1 MNEHRSMDSSD
12 LAPHSPG
19 PPVRWFVGLPICLA
33 LAAAIVLLV

>member
-1 MNEHRSMDSSD
+1 MNEHQGDD
-12 LAPHSPG
+12 TGNVYAQSPG